1 MTANVRTFRAET
13 PRAALAA
20 VKAALGPEAVILATR
35 ELKGTLL
42 TRGGVEVLAAPP
54 APAEPEKKLSPDADP
69 AGVEPLGVDE
79 KTEVMTR
86 SDATRAMMARRSR
99 AAFGRRT
106 KRRKNEALFGS
117 SDELA
122 DAYADNP
129 FSAPTLGARLDNRAG
144 AMLSPPDGNLVF
156 GGTPRGQAELGDAPF
171 EASFFAPPMGL
182 DEAYGG
188 LSDLDEE
195 ALGRVPED
203 DISDEAMEA
212 LAVALGVPLPTSP
225 SSGVASESQV
235 SPTLAADAARGAPAI
250 ATSPSPSVP
259 PAAGPVLRRLVE
271 RGVSEALAGQLI
283 EAAIAGH
290 ERCTPEQLMIR
301 VGRRLREHV
310 TVARAPWSPDATGQ
324 RDVVALIG
332 PTGVGKTTTIAKIA
346 ARAIMEFSLKV
357 ALITVDT
364 YRIGA
369 AHQLARYGELLGAPT
384 FVARDRSGLSQA
396 MERSRHA
403 DLVLIDT
410 AGRSNA
416 ADVASQASL
425 IQSVADVQMH
435 LAVSATSSRRHL
447 ARVKQRF
454 AVADTERVIVTK
466 LDEGDGP
473 ASFIDPVL
481 RLGLPLSCVTI
492 GQRVPEDIEA
502 LSPASIVDRVVG
514 A

>member
-54 APAEPEKKLSPDADP
+54 APPEPARDTRPEPDTQK
-69 AGVEPLGVDE
+69 VEPLGVDE
-79 KTEVMTR
+79 KTEVMTKN
-86 SDATRAMMARRSR
+86 DAARAMMARRSR
-99 AAFGRRT
+99 AAFARRV
-106 KRRKNEALFGS
+106 KRRKAETLFS
-117 SDELA
+117 SSGDLA

-129 FSAPTLGARLDNRAG
+129 FSSPT
-144 AMLSPPDGNLVF
+144 LSPPDGK
-156 GGTPRGQAELGDAPF
+156 TPFSKERAPVKERTRSTQRELGDAPF

-182 DEAYGG
+182 DEAYSG
-188 LSDLDEE
+188 LSDLDDDDDD
-195 ALGRVPED
+195 LMGRAPED
-203 DISDEAMEA
+203 EISDDAMEA
-212 LAVALGVPLPTSP
+212 LAVALGVPLGRSAEEREPEPEVQAPRVHIP
-225 SSGVASESQV
+225 SA
-235 SPTLAADAARGAPAI
+235 PPAI
-250 ATSPSPSVP
+250 
-259 PAAGPVLRRLVE
+259 GPVRRQLVG
-271 RGVSEALAGQLI
+271 RGVSEELANQLI

-290 ERCTPEQLMIR
+290 EHSTPEQLILR
-301 VGRRLREHV
+301 VGRRVREHV
-310 TVARAPWSPDATGQ
+310 NVARAPWSPDATGH
-324 RDVVALIG
+324 RDVVALMG

-396 MERSRHA
+396 MERSRNA

-410 AGRSNA
+410 AGRSCA

-425 IQSVADVQMH
+425 IQSIADVQMH
-435 LAVSATSSRRHL
+435 LVVSATSSRRHL

-473 ASFIDPVL
+473 ASFLDPVL
-481 RLGLPLSCVTI
+481 RLGLPLSCVTV

-502 LSPASIVDRVVG
+502 LSPAAIVDRVVG
-514 A
+514 S